1 MVDNW
6 KRLLTDLLKKLK
18 IISEQWTG
26 RITINV
32 NDGNIGSIEKTE
44 RIK

>member
-6 KRLLTDLLKKLK
+6 KRLLTEVLKKLK
-18 IISEQWTG
+18 LIADGWSG

-32 NDGNIGSIEKTE
+32 NDGNVGSIEKTE